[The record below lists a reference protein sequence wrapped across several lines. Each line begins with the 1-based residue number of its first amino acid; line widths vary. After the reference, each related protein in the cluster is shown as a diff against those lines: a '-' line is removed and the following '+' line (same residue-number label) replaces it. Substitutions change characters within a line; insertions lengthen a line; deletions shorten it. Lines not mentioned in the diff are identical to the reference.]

1 MITVVR
7 GFYLYLVFLMEFKL
21 VRLDGANA
29 DEEQV
34 LKGFDILKFKCS
46 SLGVAVRKVI
56 ALKRIA

>member
-21 VRLDGANA
+21 VRLDGADS

-34 LKGFDILKFKCS
+34 LKGFDILKFKCP
-46 SLGVAVRKVI
+46 SLGVAV
-56 ALKRIA
+56 